1 MPRLS
6 SDPRSRPTGL
16 GRLARPRYP
25 EALPVRLSRK
35 RLYIVPTA
43 FGTYLAMMLFAILLG
58 SLNNGSNSALLFATA
73 ACAMLAMALIQT
85 HQRLAGIRILSIH
98 AFPSHEGDPITVR
111 VSMDHRSRGPRQG
124 LALTI
129 GASQVAFDLAS
140 GEPHS
145 LDIQLASLP
154 RGIHPMGRLRIG
166 TRRPLNIAHT
176 WSWVWPDQS
185 FLIYPRLEPHCPA
198 PPGKGT
204 DEHQLRSSRIGTEVH
219 HLREFRLGDAMRDIA
234 WKASARHGRLMA
246 REYEAQGG
254 GLQSLDWEDV
264 AHLPTEQALSRLA
277 TWVVQADSQG
287 TATELKLPH
296 QTIGPSQGLAHRH
309 ACLTALAR
317 MPSDASVA

>member
-1 MPRLS
+1 MLPPS
-6 SDPRSRPTGL
+6 SDPRSRPRGL
-16 GRLARPRYP
+16 GRLARPRQP
-25 EALPVRLSRK
+25 ENLPVRLARQ

-43 FGTYLAMMLFAILLG
+43 FGTYLSMMLFAILLG

-85 HQRLAGIRILSIH
+85 HQRLVGVRILSIH

-111 VSMDHRSRGPRQG
+111 VSMDHGSRHTRQG
-124 LALTI
+124 LSLTM

-145 LDIQLASLP
+145 LDLQLASLP
-154 RGIHPMGRLRIG
+154 RGIHPMGRLRLG
-166 TRRPLNIAHT
+166 TRRPLNIAHA
-176 WSWVWPDQS
+176 WSWVWPHQS
-185 FLIYPRLEPHCPA
+185 FLIYPRLEANSPS
-198 PPGKGT
+198 PPGKGME
-204 DEHQLRSSRIGTEVH
+204 EHRLRSSRIGTEVH
-219 HLREFRLGDAMRDIA
+219 HLREFRMGDAMRDIA
-234 WKASARHGRLMA
+234 WKASARNGRLMA

-254 GLQSLDWEDV
+254 GLQFLDWDDV

-287 TATELKLPH
+287 QATELKLPL

-317 MPSDASVA
+317 MPSDDRPV